1 VNFYFV
7 CYFVLALT
15 SSTKKTNNT
24 HTHTQIHKETKV
36 VQALHYKEEEEAK
49 KKINNKNQFEI

>member
-1 VNFYFV
+1 LLFCSCTHVIN
-7 CYFVLALT
+7 
-15 SSTKKTNNT
+15 KKTNNT